1 MKTALIFFAL
11 ALTSSPQPAPTYY
24 ASISPETA
32 AEVQQLVINGEYR
45 KYLDFNGDE
54 ALNIA
59 DVVGILKRYQ
69 DNTTHGNE
77 ITLDSVVI
85 YDIIA
90 ENYSEEAIYYEVYRV
105 NEQLTRQYEITADEI
120 STAEIYI
127 EFENF
132 SDVVKVELNPYTEI
146 ITVTN

>member
-1 MKTALIFFAL
+1 MKTALIFCVL
-11 ALTSSPQPAPTYY
+11 AMTSSPAPAGNFY

-32 AEVQQLVINGEYR
+32 AEVQTLVINGEYR
-45 KYLDFNGDE
+45 QYLDFNGDN

-59 DVVGILKRYQ
+59 DIVGILKRYQ

-77 ITLDSVVI
+77 ITMDSAAI

-90 ENYSEEAIYYEVYRV
+90 ENYSKECIYYEVYRV
-105 NEQLTRQYEITADEI
+105 NDQLTRQYEVTADEI

-127 EFENF
+127 EFENN
-132 SDVVKVELNPYTEI
+132 SDVVKVEMNPYTET
-146 ITVTN
+146 ITVIN